1 MKSLISGL
9 AVVLLSIVFTHAQKA
24 PIKFGDVPVEDI
36 QMKKYDQ
43 DSSAAAVVLA
53 DYGQTKLEY
62 HQEDGFYLAF
72 ERVKRIKILTKDGL
86 DWGNFTIPLYHSG
99 SNEEKLTG
107 LKGITYNIENGKTVE
122 SKLKN
127 ESILK
132 EKADA
137 NVDYVKVTMPN
148 VREGSVVE
156 ITYEVKSDFLFN
168 LQDWDFQYT
177 IPARLSE
184 YRVNI
189 PEYFYYEKFMQGYIK
204 LDVVEQKQNP
214 SSITLTS
221 KTREDNGRLGTKTTF
236 ESDKIDFM
244 ETRYRWAAQN
254 VPAFKTEP
262 HMTTYKD
269 YISRMN
275 FELSYTKFPNS
286 GVKNY
291 MGSWA
296 DINKQYAE
304 SADFG
309 GEVTGNGFLKKTVEE
324 VIAGATTPEAQIGAL
339 HNYVRTNIQWDGY
352 TRKFVN
358 TSLRKV
364 MDEKKGNSAEIN
376 LLLASMLEKA
386 GFDVRPVL
394 LSTRDNGFVRESTP
408 ISSQFNNVICLVRFG
423 DKQVLL
429 DATDKL
435 LPVGHLPERCLN
447 GNGLAI
453 SAKSGF
459 SWVDLMRATKS
470 RRFLGGEVK
479 LEESGKLI
487 GKLTIDNA
495 GYFGTTNRKQY
506 LSKGEEEYVKS
517 LNNAQWEITK
527 SQFENAK
534 VLDAPFK
541 ETHELTINDQV
552 TMAGD
557 MIYLNPHLTWHINEN
572 PFKLEKREYPVD
584 FGSPY
589 ETTYSIRLTI
599 PEGYM
604 VEELPKN
611 KMLALP
617 NNGARY
623 VYSAVQVGNA
633 INFTSTLALNK
644 PLFTQE
650 EYPTLREFYNQVVA
664 KQAEQIVLKKK

>member
-1 MKSLISGL
+1 MSMKSLVSGL
-9 AVVLLSIVFTHAQKA
+9 AVVLLSTALVYAQKA
-24 PIKFGDVPVEDI
+24 PIKFGDVPIEDV
-36 QMKKYDQ
+36 QMKTYDK

-62 HQEDGFYLAF
+62 HQEDGFYLTF

-86 DWGNFTIPLYHSG
+86 EWGNFTIPLYHSG
-99 SNEEKLTG
+99 SDEEKLTG
-107 LKGITYNIENGKTVE
+107 LKGITYNIENGKAVE

-127 ESILK
+127 DAIMK

-137 NVDYVKVTMPN
+137 NVDLVKITMPN

-156 ITYEVKSDFLFN
+156 ITYGIASDFLFN

-204 LDVVEQKQNP
+204 LDVVEQKQAP
-214 SSITLTS
+214 SSIIFNT
-221 KTREDNGRLGTKTTF
+221 KTRSEGYAPSTSF
-236 ESDKIDFM
+236 SSDKVDFM

-262 HMTTYKD
+262 NMTTYKD

-304 SADFG
+304 SSDFG

-324 VIAGATTPEAQIGAL
+324 IIAGATSPEAQISAL

-394 LSTRDNGFVRESTP
+394 ISTRDNGFVREATP

-435 LPVGHLPERCLN
+435 LPAGHLPERYLN

-453 SAKSGF
+453 SSKNGF
-459 SWVDLMRATKS
+459 SWVNLMQATKS
-470 RRFLGGEVK
+470 KRFLGGEVK
-479 LEESGKLI
+479 LDQSGKLI
-487 GKLTIDNA
+487 GKLTFDNA
-495 GYFGTTNRKQY
+495 GYFGTTNRRQY
-506 LSKGEEEYVKS
+506 LSKGEEEYVKA

-527 SQFENAK
+527 SEFENAK

-541 ETHELTINDQV
+541 ETYELTINDYV

-557 MIYLNPHLTWHINEN
+557 MIYLNPHLAWHISEN
-572 PFKLEKREYPVD
+572 PYKLEKREYPVD

-589 ETTYSIRLTI
+589 ETTYSFRLII
-599 PEGYM
+599 PDGYV

-623 VYSAVQVGNA
+623 VYSASQVGNA
-633 INFTSTLALNK
+633 INFTSTLAMNK